1 MSQALIEV
9 VLDDRAIP
17 DELHGALRRTDALA
31 SFRPLHDVV
40 RSGVAANADAV
51 VIVTAADTPDLAQRL
66 RILFHR
72 LTEHPR
78 ATLVLQSGAGAPT
91 PIAHPATLPVCVEG
105 ALTEAELAARL
116 STMLSMRRCLHSLH
130 ERAAARRGMEQRA
143 ARRYQN
149 QLKLASQVQREFLPV
164 TLPRFGRVS
173 FATVF
178 RPIDYVSGDIY
189 DIRRLDEEHVGFAVA
204 DATGHGIPAAL
215 LTVFVKRAM
224 RGKEIHNGSYRILSP
239 DEVLTRLNEDLL
251 EADLSNCRF
260 VAAAYAV
267 LNIRT
272 YEVRVARG
280 GVPYPIVRRADGTA
294 ELIRSEGSVV
304 GVLPDATFACET
316 VQLKPGDS
324 LLLLTDGVEK
334 LVAPPEAELNR
345 RAWDARHARSRGG
358 RRAGAFDGWSSASRA
373 AETRLVAVPD
383 DVDTEACVVGASSS
397 AIGGAL
403 TVVEKGFAAAGR
415 GFADAEIHADDD
427 ADTAAAVATLA
438 PPDEC
443 VRESS
448 WFGELRVRGVNAAL
462 DRLSARFDTL
472 RRIRH
477 PLDDVTVVA
486 AQIGR

>member
-9 VLDDRAIP
+9 VLDNRSIP
-17 DELHGALRRTDALA
+17 AELHGALQRANATA
-31 SFRPLHDVV
+31 SFRPLADVV
-40 RSGVAANADAV
+40 RTGFAAQADAV
-51 VIVTAADTPDLAQRL
+51 VIVTADESPELAQRL

-72 LTEHPR
+72 LTERPR
-78 ATLVLQSGAGAPT
+78 ATLVLLSGTDVPAA
-91 PIAHPATLPVCVEG
+91 IAHPATLPVCVEG

-116 STMLSMRRCLHSLH
+116 STMLSMRHCLHSLH

-178 RPIDYVSGDIY
+178 RPADYVSGDIY
-189 DIRRLDEEHVGFAVA
+189 DVRRLDEDHVGIAVA

-224 RGKEIHNGSYRILSP
+224 RGKEIYNGSYRILGP
-239 DEVLTRLNEDLL
+239 DEVLTRLNEDLI

-272 YEVRVARG
+272 YEARIARG

-304 GVLPDATFACET
+304 GVLPDATFASET
-316 VQLKPGDS
+316 VQLEPGDS

-334 LVAPPEAELNR
+334 LVAP
-345 RAWDARHARSRGG
+345 HASEWLGAG
-358 RRAGAFDGWSSASRA
+358 LGSRAGWSHRGSNAHDDEPLPSSGVFAASTAFVTPAESDFHDG
-373 AETRLVAVPD
+373 
-383 DVDTEACVVGASSS
+383 
-397 AIGGAL
+397 
-403 TVVEKGFAAAGR
+403 AAAGV
-415 GFADAEIHADDD
+415 
-427 ADTAAAVATLA
+427 AVATLA

-443 VRESS
+443 VRESP
-448 WFGELRVRGVNAAL
+448 WFGELRTRGVSAAL
-462 DRLSARFDTL
+462 ERLSARFDTL

-486 AQIGR
+486 VQIGR